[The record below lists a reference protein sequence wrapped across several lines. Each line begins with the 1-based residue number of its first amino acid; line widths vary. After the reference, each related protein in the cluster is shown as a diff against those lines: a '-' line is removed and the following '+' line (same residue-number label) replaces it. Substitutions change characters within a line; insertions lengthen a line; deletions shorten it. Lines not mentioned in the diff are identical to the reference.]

1 MSSKTASRWKRMRD
15 EDSREIE
22 RTLRADFPATDA
34 YRYNSASIRV
44 RVVDERFQGKSAERR
59 DAMVERLLK
68 TLPEGLQAEI
78 MNLLTLYP
86 GESEASLTARLANEE
101 FEDPTPSQL

>member
-15 EDSREIE
+15 DDSRETE
-22 RTLRADFPATDA
+22 RVLRAEFPATDA

-44 RVVDERFQGKSAERR
+44 RVVDERFKGKTLEKR
-59 DAMVERLLK
+59 DAMVDRLLQ
-68 TLPEGLQAEI
+68 TLPERLQAEI
-78 MNLLTLYP
+78 LNLTMLYP